1 MCRIGRHIVTFEQV
15 LKTNAKYG
23 PWVGDEEGSFMSSM
37 RPFFRDIHLTGTTH
51 MFMVMC
57 SWSYR
62 KDHKYL
68 IFFHQFA
75 GLSPGLV
82 IEKSHIGAVVT
93 DCNRQ

>member
-1 MCRIGRHIVTFEQV
+1 MGRTGMCKVGRHIVTFEQV
-15 LKTNAKYG
+15 LMTNVKYE
-23 PWVGDEEGSFMSSM
+23 PWGEAEEGS
-37 RPFFRDIHLTGTTH
+37 L
-51 MFMVMC
+51 MFPICMVMC

-62 KDHKYL
+62 KDHKY
-68 IFFHQFA
+68 IDIHIIHQFA